1 MHYFKPLTPSTF
13 LERSG
18 HVFRDA
24 TAVRIDERALS
35 YGQLLE
41 RARRLS
47 ATLRSLGV
55 AYGDRVAILSE
66 NCADVIEANFGIPGA
81 GGVIVS
87 LNPWLTTAELVTQL
101 RWVDCK
107 LLLVHRD
114 CLERH
119 PAERLGEGG
128 ARDLL
133 AFGEQKTPSVGGRAC
148 LDYEACLR
156 EATAETRLDDSVR
169 DELDPL
175 VINFT
180 SGTTGTPK
188 GVVMSHRAGYLH
200 ALGQVLMLGLE
211 SRSRYL
217 WSLPIF
223 HVNGWGHIWANACIG
238 AEQIV
243 LAPPGSLA
251 SEQHQY
257 CARLRDLGVTHLAG
271 APRLLRK
278 LLDFSGA
285 ELALRGCTL
294 VAGGAAPMP
303 ALLERTDAVGARLIH
318 QYGLNETFGPFV
330 VCEEQPTWGQASAEE
345 RTRLRCRQGVAAIHA
360 ASGLRVVDERGRDV
374 AADGVTRG
382 QVVMAGNTVALGY
395 YGDAAATR
403 RAFVDGWFYSGDV
416 AVVHPDGY
424 LELKDR
430 LKDLV
435 HVETPYG
442 WENVS
447 SLDVER
453 VLLEHPAVAD
463 AAVIGAPSA
472 DGQRTELVAM
482 IEPTLEGAHES
493 LRAHCERCLP
503 EHMRP
508 ARFVTT
514 TIPKTATG
522 KVKKDQLR
530 ALVRSGD
537 AA

>member
-1 MHYFKPLTPSTF
+1 MHYFKPLTPSAF

-18 HVFRDA
+18 HVFRNA
-24 TAVRIDERALS
+24 TAVRDDERELS
-35 YGQLLE
+35 YAQLLE

-66 NCADVIEANFGIPGA
+66 NCVEVIEANFGIPGA

-87 LNPWLTTAELVTQL
+87 LNPWLTTTELVTQL
-101 RWVDCK
+101 RWVGCK

-119 PAERLGEGG
+119 PAESLAEAG
-128 ARDLL
+128 ARDLI
-133 AFGEQKTPSVGGRAC
+133 AFGKQTTLPIGGRVC

-156 EATAETRLDDSVR
+156 EATADRCLDDSIR

-180 SGTTGTPK
+180 SGTTGAPK

-200 ALGQVLMLGLE
+200 ALGQVLMLGLAP
-211 SRSRYL
+211 RSRYL

-223 HVNGWGHIWANACIG
+223 HVNGWGHIWANACVG
-238 AEQIV
+238 AEQLV
-243 LAPPGSLA
+243 LSPPGSLE
-251 SEQHQY
+251 SEQHEY
-257 CARLRDLGVTHLAG
+257 CERLRDFGVTHLAG

-278 LLDFSGA
+278 LLEFSGA
-285 ELALRGCTL
+285 ERALRGSTL
-294 VAGGAAPMP
+294 VTGGAAPMP
-303 ALLERTDAVGARLIH
+303 ALPELTEAVGARLIH

-330 VCEEQPTWGQASAEE
+330 VCEEQASWAQASADE
-345 RTRLRCRQGVAAIHA
+345 RARLRCRQGVAAIHA
-360 ASGLRVVDERGRDV
+360 GSGLRVIDERGRDV
-374 AADGVTRG
+374 APDGVTRG
-382 QVVMAGNTVALGY
+382 QVVMSGNTVALGY
-395 YGDAAATR
+395 YGDPAATR

-463 AAVIGAPSA
+463 AAVIGAPSR
-472 DGQRTELVAM
+472 DGQGTELVAM
-482 IEPTLEGAHES
+482 IEPTFDGAHES
-493 LRAHCERCLP
+493 LRAHCERRLP
-503 EHMRP
+503 VHMRP

-530 ALVRSGD
+530 ALARSGN